1 MDWPKFWGQFTETF
15 DKADI
20 ALLNKFTYLSGLLDA
35 KVRCAVEALPLTSEG
50 YNRAKSILQ
59 EKYGKESEVIKA
71 YFKEIMDLPNAPSAN
86 AREISELLVQALET
100 MTKLD
105 QVNGSMPRTM
115 EKLPA
120 IREVQ
125 ERTDPD
131 CGQRIL
137 SS

>member
-1 MDWPKFWGQFTETF
+1 
-15 DKADI
+15 
-20 ALLNKFTYLSGLLDA
+20 LLEA

-86 AREISELLVQALET
+86 PREISELLVQALET

-105 QVNGSMPRTM
+105 QVNGSIPRTM

-120 IREVQ
+120 IRGVQ
-125 ERTDPD
+125 ERAGPD
-131 CGQRIL
+131 WEQRI
-137 SS
+137 SSS